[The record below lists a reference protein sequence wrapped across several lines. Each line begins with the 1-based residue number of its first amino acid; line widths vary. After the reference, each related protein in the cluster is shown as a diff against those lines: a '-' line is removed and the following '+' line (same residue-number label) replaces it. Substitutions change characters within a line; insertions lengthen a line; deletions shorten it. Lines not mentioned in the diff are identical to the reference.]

1 MKAFYTLLTLL
12 IPFVGFSQDC
22 PDFPELTDSTFSFY
36 PDTIENLDSAYVGL
50 YFEDYIYF
58 ESPSVIGDMFGFPYV
73 ISGFLDIAPYEVD
86 SFNLI
91 SLNGLPDSFDYIISN
106 NNGFFEANEQGCIK
120 IFGVANENEIGIYNL
135 NILIDLKATLPLV
148 GSQSIC
154 NNVDSCD
161 FLGYKLTISYSAGC
175 TDNNA
180 CNFDENATID
190 DGSCNYPSASEI
202 FIESCENIEWNGMLL
217 DETGL
222 YTYVTT
228 NSNGCDS
235 TVSLDFNLFNSNFS
249 IDNISSCESYVFNDI
264 EYTESG
270 MYTFESLNSNGCDSI
285 VIIDL
290 TIFESI
296 NENIIYGNPEPD
308 PFSVGLYS
316 ASDNENN
323 LIWSV
328 EGGNIIENNG
338 NSINIQWGNQG
349 IGLIT
354 LIESNGICDDFT
366 NVFTVNIG
374 GQIEPTWD
382 CNANFA
388 CIEQSDGSGN
398 FQSLEECEANCS
410 LVEPTWDCNANF
422 ACIEQ
427 SDGSG
432 NFQSLE
438 ECEANCNPIEDS
450 WNCVN
455 DACVDP
461 MNGTGIY
468 GSLEECEVNCNAT
481 SIVETNLDINI
492 YPNPSSNIFNLEF
505 NSDYETEILVT
516 NILGEQVYFESTKSI
531 GEYNT
536 QIDLS
541 NYSKGIYNL
550 TIKTSNGI
558 SNHKLIL
565 Q

>member
-1 MKAFYTLLTLL
+1 MKAFYNLLTLL

-154 NNVDSCD
+154 NYVDSCD

-235 TVSLDFNLFNSNFS
+235 TV
-249 IDNISSCESYVFNDI
+249 
-264 EYTESG
+264 
-270 MYTFESLNSNGCDSI
+270 
-285 VIIDL
+285 IIDL

-296 NENIIYGNPEPD
+296 SENIIYGIPEPD
-308 PFSVGLYS
+308 PFSVSLYS
-316 ASDNENN
+316 ASNNENN

-338 NSINIQWGNQG
+338 NSINIQWGNQS

-354 LIESNGICDDFT
+354 LVESNICNDFT

-382 CNANFA
+382 CNDNFACIEQSDGSGNYQSLEECEANCSLVEPTWDCNDNFA

-410 LVEPTWDCNANF
+410 
-422 ACIEQ
+422 II
-427 SDGSG
+427 
-432 NFQSLE
+432 
-438 ECEANCNPIEDS
+438 IEDS

-461 MNGTGIY
+461 MDGTGIY
-468 GSLEECEVNCNAT
+468 DSLEECEANCSAT
-481 SIVETNLDINI
+481 SINETLINVNI

-505 NSDYETEILVT
+505 NSDSETEILVT
-516 NILGEQVYFESTKSI
+516 NILGEQVYFESTKSN
-531 GEYNT
+531 GEFNT

-550 TIKTSNGI
+550 TIKTSDGI